1 MIHNNNFLINNL
13 ENVVFIGEST
23 KFKELVAIN
32 NSLKLK
38 TTIITSSDQ
47 SRLINKNIKYKIFNN
62 LDSKFYNFIK
72 KNFDVEKTLFI
83 SIGARFIFKPMDI
96 TSIFKNNLINV
107 HGTRLPLDS
116 GGGGFSWKIMRED
129 RIDNQCFH
137 VVDSTVDTG
146 PIIFNKLSIIPKTCI
161 TPEDFLKLRSEN
173 FYKFYEEF
181 IKILKKGEK
190 FQLKPQLNYL
200 GRYNPR
206 LDTEKDGYIDWSMNS
221 YDLINFINAFETP
234 HKGASTFLNNKK
246 YGKLYIKKAQLHGG
260 DSSNHPFMAGIVSR
274 HDKLWIVVSTNSKH
288 MLLIEQVLDKFG
300 KNILNKIK
308 LGDRFYTPVKFLE
321 NSFKMR
327 SRFVSKGLKK

>member
-1 MIHNNNFLINNL
+1 MIHNNNFLIYNL
-13 ENVVFIGEST
+13 ENVVFIGESS
-23 KFKELVAIN
+23 KFKEFIALN
-32 NSLKLK
+32 NSLNLK

-47 SRLINKNIKYKIFNN
+47 SRLIDKDIKYKIFNN

-72 KNFDVEKTLFI
+72 KNFDIEKTLFI
-83 SIGARFIFKPMDI
+83 SIGARFIFKPKDI
-96 TSIFKNNLINV
+96 ASIFKNNLINV

-137 VVDSTVDTG
+137 LVDSSVDTG
-146 PIIFNKLSIIPKTCI
+146 PIIFNKLSIIPKKCI
-161 TPEDFLKLRSEN
+161 TPDDFLKLRSEN
-173 FYKFYEEF
+173 VYKFYEEF

-190 FQLKPQLNYL
+190 FELKPQPNYL

-206 LDTEKDGYIDWSMNS
+206 LNTEKDGYINWSMNS

-234 HKGASTFLNNKK
+234 HKGASTFLNNEK
-246 YGKLYIKKAQLHGG
+246 YGKLFIKKAQLHGG

-274 HDKLWIVVSTNSKH
+274 HDKQWIVVSTNSKH
-288 MLLIEQVLDKFG
+288 MLLIEEVLDKFG

-308 LGDRFYTPVKFLE
+308 AGDRFYTPIKFIE
-321 NSFKMR
+321 NSFKKR
-327 SRFVSKGLKK
+327 SKFFSKGSKK